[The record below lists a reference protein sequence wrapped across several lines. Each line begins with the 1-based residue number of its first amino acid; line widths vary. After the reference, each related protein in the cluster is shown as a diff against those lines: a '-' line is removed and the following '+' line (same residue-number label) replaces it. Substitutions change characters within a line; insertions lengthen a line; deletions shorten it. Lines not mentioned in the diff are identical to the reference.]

1 MENGGLHGWVKLVDT
16 IYQGGIHHTYDE
28 SFDSNI
34 DSWSV
39 HLLYV
44 MKKKYQFTI
53 NEQKFT
59 IQSYGRF
66 RFSRTLTSCHS
77 HDWYT

>member
-34 DSWSV
+34 NSWSV
-39 HLLYV
+39 HLVYV
-44 MKKKYQFTI
+44 MKKIFV
-53 NEQKFT
+53 
-59 IQSYGRF
+59 
-66 RFSRTLTSCHS
+66 TSKWS
-77 HDWYT
+77 